1 MKAVLRNL
9 GAVLAGLLVLFLLVA
24 AVEVFS
30 SVVHPFPEGFNAES
44 HEEIC
49 RHVENYPPWVL
60 AAAVPM
66 WAFAAFAAAWTA
78 AKIGNDYT
86 AATVGLLVLAAL
98 ICNLA
103 MLPYPIWFKVACLV
117 AIPIALIAGGRWTKR
132 SETKVV
138 GEVH

>member
-1 MKAVLRNL
+1 MKVVLRNL
-9 GAVLAGLLVLFLLVA
+9 GAVLAGLVVLFLLVA
-24 AVEVFS
+24 AAEVVS
-30 SVVHPFPEGFNAES
+30 NVVHPFPEGFNAES
-44 HEEIC
+44 HDEIC
-49 RHVENYPPWVL
+49 SHVGNHPAWVL
-60 AAAVPM
+60 VAAVAM

-78 AKIGNDYT
+78 ATIGNGYT

-117 AIPIALIAGGRWTKR
+117 AIPIALIVGGRWTKR

-138 GEVH
+138 GAV